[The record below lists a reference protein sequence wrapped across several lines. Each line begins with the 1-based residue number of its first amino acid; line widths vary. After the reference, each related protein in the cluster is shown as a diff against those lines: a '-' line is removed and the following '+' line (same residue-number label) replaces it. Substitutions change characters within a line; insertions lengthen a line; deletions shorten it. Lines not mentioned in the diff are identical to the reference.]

1 MQNASVTIRRR
12 WERLSREFSVVYEIM
27 VFAANAKLDNLKML
41 AVRVCVCVC
50 VRWEYFLQ
58 PAKTFPTQIF
68 LTRTQHFQRLSWSI
82 SSYQVF
88 VVVYAQEFPHSH
100 FRMILNVAL
109 ISYEQRTMLNSNVIT
124 EELFGFFINFVA
136 INVEQT
142 WNFSTY
148 FSFIFD
154 LNFYYFLFS
163 TLKNGCWHVDWPKSE
178 SKPMSA

>member
-50 VRWEYFLQ
+50 EMGIFFATSQNFSNTDFSHAHTTFSTTKLIDKLIPSFCCCLCTRISTLTFSDDTQCCFDQLWTTNHVKLKCYYRRTFRFL
-58 PAKTFPTQIF
+58 
-68 LTRTQHFQRLSWSI
+68 
-82 SSYQVF
+82 
-88 VVVYAQEFPHSH
+88 
-100 FRMILNVAL
+100 
-109 ISYEQRTMLNSNVIT
+109 
-124 EELFGFFINFVA
+124 INFVA